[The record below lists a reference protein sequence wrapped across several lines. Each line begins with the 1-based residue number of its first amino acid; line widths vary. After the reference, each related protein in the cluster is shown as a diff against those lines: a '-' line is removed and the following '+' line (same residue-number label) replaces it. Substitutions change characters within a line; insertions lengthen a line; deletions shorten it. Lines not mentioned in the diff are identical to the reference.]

1 MKFMYVFPEATGPD
15 ASFNG
20 SGSVAD
26 LARAAEAAGFEG
38 FAFTEHPAPSAKWLA
53 TGGHQAIDPFAGLA
67 HVAAVTSK
75 LRLLTYLA
83 VVPYRNPLLMA
94 KSAATVDFLSEG
106 RMILGLGTGYL
117 KSEFFALGVD
127 FDERNAAMDE
137 ALDVLPLH
145 WSGQPFSFT
154 GSHFEARDVQALP
167 APVQQPIPIWIGGNA
182 RVTMQRVA
190 SKANGWMP
198 LLSSPMVTNT
208 SRTAYVDRANL
219 GDKVAELNV
228 MAGPRATGLDVAS
241 SISIDESRTVAQQA
255 GELRDQ
261 ISQLAAAGSTWIM
274 VPPATSTPT
283 VALEFISSFMDLAHN
298 VAQG

>member
-1 MKFMYVFPEATGPD
+1 MKFMYVFPEATGPE
-15 ASFNG
+15 ARFNG
-20 SGSVAD
+20 SGSVSE
-26 LARAAEAAGFEG
+26 LARAAEAAGFAG

-53 TGGHQAIDPFAGLA
+53 SGGHQAIDPFAGLA

-83 VVPYRNPLLMA
+83 VAPYRNPLLMA

-127 FDERNAAMDE
+127 FEERNAAIEE

-154 GSHFEARDVQALP
+154 GRHFEARDVQALP
-167 APVQQPIPIWIGGNA
+167 ASIQQPIPIWIGGNA

-190 SKANGWMP
+190 TKANGWMP

-219 GDKVAELNV
+219 GEKVAELRA
-228 MAGPRATGLDVAS
+228 MAGDRAAGLDVAS
-241 SISIDESRTVAQQA
+241 SISIDDARTVPQQA
-255 GELRDQ
+255 GELREQ
-261 ISQLAAAGSTWIM
+261 IEQLAAAGTTWVM
-274 VPPATSTPT
+274 VPPATSAP
-283 VALEFISSFMDLAHN
+283 AASLEFISSFMDFTRA
-298 VAQG
+298 